1 MACKSLPLTCLS
13 PDTGRLRVVH
23 VARSSS
29 RGQGHHR
36 KLRAAH
42 GRVVRARVRARV
54 VADTHQ
60 PRRGERLTRNKRK
73 PQRSHTPR
81 HPIPLVRWS
90 TRPRVPRVTLL
101 RLAAVSANE
110 RLDTQLCDDTDASD
124 TLYEPPKNAMPPLGV
139 GRSLRSQRCAATG
152 ATTIQNN
159 HGQAQ
164 KLGPRPQVG
173 AAGMSGPQLVRLL
186 LGEFESHL
194 APVLAKRARPHNQP
208 EPTIS
213 NHDAPVTKTKSS
225 THF

>member
-1 MACKSLPLTCLS
+1 MPNRRQRARATGSQNHRHCGHGAAAAAPPGVLLACKSLPLTCLS

-90 TRPRVPRVTLL
+90 PRPRGTPSTASPRRSKALTRLSSRGTCNLRAKSLVGETRAAPVSGQPSMHARVVLVLL
-101 RLAAVSANE
+101 CMSSA
-110 RLDTQLCDDTDASD
+110 R
-124 TLYEPPKNAMPPLGV
+124 
-139 GRSLRSQRCAATG
+139 TG
-152 ATTIQNN
+152 AALSRRCFCRICRN
-159 HGQAQ
+159 HGGGGGSA
-164 KLGPRPQVG
+164 VG
-173 AAGMSGPQLVRLL
+173 S
-186 LGEFESHL
+186 SHH
-194 APVLAKRARPHNQP
+194 ARA
-208 EPTIS
+208 
-213 NHDAPVTKTKSS
+213 
-225 THF
+225 